1 MTSMGVPAQGIQ
13 PKAQTGFTVTPVNTI
28 SSTRPRV
35 INNGNSAVILVT
47 TSAFVLLLKKRFG
60 LNKNVNFIPL

>member
-28 SSTRPRV
+28 SSTAYSNKYIV
-35 INNGNSAVILVT
+35 IVIVIT
-47 TSAFVLLLKKRFG
+47 TNAFVLLLKKRLA
-60 LNKNVNFIPL
+60 LNKKINFIPL